1 MLLGKQL
8 KRARWSTTAPPVAA
22 VPIQIVNRIVGAAIH
37 VLAKV
42 DVMCLKTKLYR
53 MLIVR
58 R

>member
-1 MLLGKQL
+1 MLGSMG
-8 KRARWSTTAPPVAA
+8 RRVRRSTKAPPVAA

-37 VLAKV
+37 VLAIV
-42 DVMCLKTKLYR
+42 DVMCLKTTLYR